1 MIPAAPD
8 GRRKGRIVMIQIK
21 NHNGTIGI
29 SENVFASIVGSVIN
43 NCYGVVGMASA
54 GAKDGIVSLL
64 KKDSYSRGIRVTS
77 TESETLVIDIHIVV
91 TYGVNLPV
99 ISRSIVKE
107 VKYMVE
113 KVSGFRVK
121 KINVHI
127 DAMKVN

>member
-1 MIPAAPD
+1 
-8 GRRKGRIVMIQIK
+8 MIQIK

-29 SENVFASIVGSVIN
+29 SENVFATIVGSVIN
-43 NCYGVVGMASA
+43 NCYGVVGMASS

-64 KKDSYSRGIRVTS
+64 KKDSYSRGIRVNAAGDDA
-77 TESETLVIDIHIVV
+77 LVIDIHIVV
-91 TYGVNLPV
+91 SYGVNLPV
-99 ISRSIVKE
+99 ISHSIVKE
-107 VKYMVE
+107 VRYMVE